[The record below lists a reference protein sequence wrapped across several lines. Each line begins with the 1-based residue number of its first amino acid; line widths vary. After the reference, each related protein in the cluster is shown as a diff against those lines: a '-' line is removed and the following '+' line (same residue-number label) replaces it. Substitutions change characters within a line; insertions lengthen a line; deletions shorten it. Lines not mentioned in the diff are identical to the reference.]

1 MDMGV
6 HGALDTS
13 NRPAQRQ
20 DSATFVIVLTPYCP
34 ASNVLFVSMK
44 HLTTSFRAVA
54 KLWSAAPARC
64 SARIGFVEINISEV
78 DERRMRTG

>member
-1 MDMGV
+1 
-6 HGALDTS
+6 
-13 NRPAQRQ
+13 
-20 DSATFVIVLTPYCP
+20 
-34 ASNVLFVSMK
+34 MK